1 MDKAHSEKKKNY
13 YKEGMEMLFQE
24 GENFENIQKIY
35 HEYQSAY
42 LTRKEIVNKLYEE
55 IRIIKKLQV

>member
-24 GENFENIQKIY
+24 GENFENIHKIY
-35 HEYQSAY
+35 HEYQTAF
-42 LTRKEIVNKLYEE
+42 LTRKDIVEKLYEE
-55 IRIIKKLQV
+55 IKIIKKLQV